1 MLRVNGLSTVNFIT
15 RPAFRSE
22 EVKGDNNLP
31 QKVNEE
37 ADLKGAEALASYN
50 LALFDNAEKLDKIK
64 PIDLIFKPEEGT
76 EIEGEKIYTSEG
88 KLKTI
93 IKDNGD
99 TKTVYIPSEENE
111 NLIDTIKVVDKKSN
125 KVLKEQ
131 SNYIEDGKY
140 DGAWIGEYSSN
151 NGELTHSTIYDK
163 DGNVKKA
170 TVYKTTPKGRKASLT
185 HDFADKE
192 YRLSAYSEKTNHDV
206 FISLDNNKQPV
217 KFSEYQNI
225 NSIKSTSLDVDF
237 YQGNML
243 SINKSEKITVPN
255 AFGREKLENPE
266 LLPAER
272 YVPEIDL
279 KGQEGEKSYYSNG
292 AIEKNVIGDTIAY
305 FDLDGNLEK
314 VKTGN
319 KEVTIFG
326 ETQYIVEDL
335 GEGKTKTSELY
346 ENGDGYVEIKT
357 QNDYKQIY
365 FDKNKRPCNYS
376 EGIIEENGEK
386 DDKLSLDF
394 NNNGMLTGAY
404 RW

>member
-1 MLRVNGLSTVNFIT
+1 MIRVNGLSTVNFIS
-15 RPAFRSE
+15 RPAFRAVEASIE
-22 EVKGDNNLP
+22 NNIQENKESASLNGM
-31 QKVNEE
+31 Q
-37 ADLKGAEALASYN
+37 ALASYN
-50 LALFDNAEKLDKIK
+50 FNIIDKIGKLDEIK
-64 PIDLIFKPEEGT
+64 PLDLIFNPDGNV

-93 IKDNGD
+93 VKDNGE

-140 DGAWIGEYSSN
+140 DGAWIGEYSLN
-151 NGELTHSTIYDK
+151 DGKLTHSTIYDK
-163 DGNVKKA
+163 DGNVEKA
-170 TVYKTTPKGRKASLT
+170 TAYKTTPKGRRASLT

-192 YRLSAYSEKTNHDV
+192 YRVSAYGEKTKQDI
-206 FISLDNNKQPV
+206 FMRLDNNKKPV
-217 KFSEYQNI
+217 EFSEYQDI
-225 NSIKSTSLDVDF
+225 NSIKRTSLNVDF

-243 SINKSEKITVPN
+243 SIYKSETITVPN
-255 AFGREKLENPE
+255 AFGREKFENPE
-266 LLPAER
+266 LLPAEK
-272 YVPEIDL
+272 YIPNIDL

-305 FDLDGNLEK
+305 FDVDGNLEK
-314 VKTGN
+314 VKAGR
-319 KEVTIFG
+319 KEITIDG
-326 ETQYIVEDL
+326 KNQYIVEDL

-346 ENGDGYVEIKT
+346 EDGDGYVEVKT
-357 QNDYKQIY
+357 QNDYKEIY

-386 DDKLSLDF
+386 DNKLSLDF
-394 NNNGMLTGAY
+394 NDNGMLTDAHS
-404 RW
+404 W